1 MNRKTILSILAV
13 LTALCLLTGCGGAQE
28 IPAADTETSAAP
40 AEASAVQETVPE
52 ASAVQATTPEAS
64 AAQATAPEVAPVGEN
79 QFIFT
84 RANFP
89 RLDGSAF
96 TVPLGQAVASVLLGE
111 SRAQA
116 SEVIRFSKTSRAYRA
131 LMEGEADVVLA
142 SEPSPAIWA
151 DKDEGGYD
159 WDMAPFAVDALVFIV
174 NAKNPLENLSRT
186 QLRDIYTGAVTNWSE
201 AGGENL
207 DIIAFQR
214 DEEAGSQ
221 TAMENLVMEGGLM
234 ADAPTELVRGELGDL
249 VEAVAAFEDSP
260 AAIGYMMYYAAHNM
274 GMADGLK
281 ILSVDGAAPSAETI
295 RSGAYPFL
303 TNYYAVTDAGR
314 RADDPAKLLY
324 DWILSADG
332 QRLVAHEGY
341 TPITEAGGERP

>member
-1 MNRKTILSILAV
+1 MNRKTILSIFAV
-13 LTALCLLTGCGGAQE
+13 LAALCLLTTCGGGGPE
-28 IPAADTETSAAP
+28 SKEVPAADTETVAAP
-40 AEASAVQETVPE
+40 PE
-52 ASAVQATTPEAS
+52 ASAVQDTAPEAS
-64 AAQATAPEVAPVGEN
+64 AAQDTPTEAAPVGEN

-116 SEVIRFSKTSRAYRA
+116 SDAVRFSKTARSYRA
-131 LMEGEADVVLA
+131 LMNGDADVLLA

-174 NAKNPLENLSRT
+174 NAKNPLDNLSRT

-221 TAMENLVMEGGLM
+221 TAMENLVMEGEPM
-234 ADAPTELVRGELGDL
+234 ADAPTELVRGEMGDL

-281 ILSVDGAAPSAETI
+281 ILSVDGAAPNAETI

-303 TNYYAVTDAGR
+303 TNYYAVTNAGR

-341 TPITEAGGERP
+341 APITEAGGDTP